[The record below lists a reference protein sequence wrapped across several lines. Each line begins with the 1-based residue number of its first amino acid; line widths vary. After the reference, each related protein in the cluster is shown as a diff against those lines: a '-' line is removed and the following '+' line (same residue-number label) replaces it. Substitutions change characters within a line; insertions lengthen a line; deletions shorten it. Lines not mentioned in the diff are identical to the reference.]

1 MISHLL
7 IVDDTLIFC
16 KTNPNETT
24 LVEMCCSLIW
34 SYSRFEND
42 LGKYELM
49 HIGDML
55 GFEDIANIL
64 GCKVSNYPWYVWVFH
79 KVLLSNEEKFGK
91 MD

>member
-16 KTNPNETT
+16 KTNPNQTT
-24 LVEMCCSLIW
+24 LFVMRCSLNW

-55 GFEDIANIL
+55 GFEDNSKYSWLQGVKLPIIYL
-64 GCKVSNYPWYVWVFH
+64 GFP
-79 KVLLSNEEKFGK
+79 
-91 MD
+91 